1 MPSIFAMRR
10 KRSINCLQSLFD
22 FWWQLILNLL
32 IANQHFVLFQTPV
45 RNRFRWRERI
55 LEIPF
60 PFSHL
65 HEPKST
71 DWRLHSD
78 QSSTQGNQSHDRINN
93 WAQQIRRILLFLCQ
107 TKWHLSMHLLINHS
121 QSNGRFFR
129 PIPLHPT
136 KFLAEKIVW
145 IFLLLRGQ
153 ISSKLCKL
161 WLKCKEK
168 AEPWRTKTTRR
179 WYQMEVSLNFICFFL
194 SIDWR

>member
-1 MPSIFAMRR
+1 MWRR
-10 KRSINCLQSLFD
+10 RSVNCLKSLFD
-22 FWWQLILNLL
+22 FWWRLILNLL
-32 IANQHFVLFQTPV
+32 IADIHFVPSQTSV
-45 RNRFRWRERI
+45 RNQFGWRERI

-65 HEPKST
+65 HGPKST
-71 DWRLHSD
+71 DWLLHSD
-78 QSSTQGNQSHDRINN
+78 QSSTQGNQSHDTINN
-93 WAQQIRRILLFLCQ
+93 WAQQIRRIILFLCQ
-107 TKWHLSMHLLINHS
+107 TKWHLSMHVLSCYVNYS